1 MEILGL
7 QNKGKCKEM
16 YAHYMQKSNLDC
28 GIASLRTI
36 LAQLEI
42 KISSVSEL
50 YKNYDIKKDQGL
62 SLGEL
67 NVVLH
72 KYGVITSAYEVS
84 DFEELKRVSIF
95 PMVLVVENDGY
106 SHYVVV
112 HEIEGSTFVVS
123 NPAEPKLMTYDE
135 EFIKSIFLGYALC
148 VDKIEKISKVS
159 SSNKNV
165 ASNTMNKQSTGEILY
180 KEVINELP
188 LKLKMN
194 MGILLFLKYM
204 APILTTFIIQ
214 IFMQSI
220 TKYSSLLDILVP
232 VVLVSWLIVIFFAIN
247 VKEGKQKVQIENKIQ
262 EKTLINYYNFK
273 INEID
278 TGKNAE
284 NIIGYFWNLIFS
296 VSGLFQRF
304 YFKINVTY
312 VMVLTIVLAKIS
324 LIMAITLIVWTTIY
338 AIYLKHNIKKIR
350 NNELSNIGK
359 SASFSASIESTI
371 KSSLDINLFSKNKQ
385 SEKFVREKMNNFL
398 KARLAS
404 IETELHISSVYQS
417 FITIMS
423 LSAFVILG
431 LTIMFGEGASL
442 VNSTN
447 GIFIISI
454 ILSSLSPVLQS
465 WLTYQKSTVAIDY
478 IQSSN
483 DYINIKE
490 KAKKRKIGVG
500 KIRNIKINNLAF
512 SYDETN
518 ELFNGF
524 NMDISAGKIY
534 GIKGENGT
542 GKSTFI
548 KLLAGILE
556 PNKGE
561 FVINQNIKEISLKDL
576 NINEYISMYSPEFNL
591 FGNTV
596 GRNIRYKVFNENLEM
611 AEKQHYNDIFNL
623 KLPNNYML
631 QMDGVNISQG
641 QKQKI
646 LLMRTLNED
655 KSIYIFDEP
664 TGNLDSNS
672 KKILIKEFVKLAKK
686 ENKIVILISHENE
699 VLDCSDSIITMD
711 KYKKR

>member
-1 MEILGL
+1 MGL

>member
-1 MEILGL
+1 
-7 QNKGKCKEM
+7 M

-159 SSNKNV
+159 SSKKNV

-664 TGNLDSNS
+664 T
-672 KKILIKEFVKLAKK
+672 
-686 ENKIVILISHENE
+686 
-699 VLDCSDSIITMD
+699 
-711 KYKKR
+711 

>member
-1 MEILGL
+1 
-7 QNKGKCKEM
+7 M